1 MYCAQLNDKN
11 ICTTVLQ
18 TFKSVAG
25 ENVIPI
31 QNMDASLIGKIYN
44 NGVWEEVPV
53 EPIPEPPLTETEQ
66 TVLETSLNVEYLM
79 CLAEL
84 NN

>member
-18 TFKSVAG
+18 TFKSVVG

-31 QNMDASLIGKIYN
+31 QNMDTSLIGKIYN
-44 NGVWEEVPV
+44 NGVWEEVPI